1 MDGYGL
7 IGTAALLVAALAAAQ
22 PREEFEGRVLR
33 VASGDTLIVERDGGE
48 VEVRIANIGAPQ
60 DAQFLAPVSRSTLEG
75 MVRNRTVRVEVTGV
89 EPGVR
94 LYGRVLAGQLD
105 VARAQVQ
112 RGSAWVCWDYA
123 IDSELRPVESEARR
137 QRRGVWRNIMEVTT
151 RGECRRRPPAPPVPA
166 ADAKPAVK

>member
-1 MDGYGL
+1 MDGSRL
-7 IGTAALLVAALAAAQ
+7 IAASALLVTALATAQ

-33 VASGDTLIVERDGGE
+33 VPSGDTLIVERDGGE

-60 DAQFLAPVSRSTLEG
+60 ESQFLAPVSRSTLEA

-89 EPGVR
+89 EAGVR
-94 LYGRVLAGQLD
+94 IYGHVLAGRLD

-123 IDSELRPVESEARR
+123 VDTELRPVESEARR

-151 RGECRRRPPAPPVPA
+151 RSECRRRPPAPPAEA
-166 ADAKPAVK
+166 ASAAK